1 MLGNQPAWF
10 GGRLRG
16 KGPTN
21 GHLAAQPTQ
30 YGTRQLTLT
39 RFLEIC
45 WALGVDGPTMARRA
59 LQRARIRLASLTLQ
73 VDLNTLLADPGNT
86 YRPMVQWARNTLNE
100 QPSGIVEVEPVV
112 VKNLAR
118 FVGCSQREL
127 TNYLARY
134 LPDEEKIIDWSRPQ

>member
-30 YGTRQLTLT
+30 YGSRQLTFV

-45 WALGVDGPTMARRA
+45 WALGVDPASVVRLA
-59 LQRARIRLASLTLQ
+59 LQRSRLQLRKMAIR
-73 VDLNTLLADPGNT
+73 VDLRALSTDQSDT
-86 YRPMVQWARNTLNE
+86 YRPILPWARNTLNE
-100 QPSGIVEVEPVV
+100 HPDGVVELDPIV
-112 VKNLAR
+112 VKHLANSVGCDYLGLVNHLAR
-118 FVGCSQREL
+118 FI
-127 TNYLARY
+127 
-134 LPDEEKIIDWSRPQ
+134 PDDY